1 MFFKDVEVNDV
12 EGKLPVNCFNNNY
25 YQAYPVPE
33 TNLGNQKLVAMDFGD
48 HTALD
53 LNGEQELKSTA
64 KRQQE
69 ALREAT
75 EQMDWDCR
83 QKARNNIS
91 QSSTTQTF
99 LCIVCRIKLVK
110 FSMELSKVYSW
121 KWQKGEQNITI

>member
-1 MFFKDVEVNDV
+1 
-12 EGKLPVNCFNNNY
+12 
-25 YQAYPVPE
+25 
-33 TNLGNQKLVAMDFGD
+33 MDFGD

-64 KRQQE
+64 KCQQE

-75 EQMDWDCR
+75 EQIMDCR

-91 QSSTTQTF
+91 QSSATTQTF